1 MVAVHATGTVKETGK
16 KFWSTKDP
24 GAESFAFQAGVGGV
38 IVGWDQGCLGMK
50 IGETRLLDIP
60 SEEAYGEGGFDAWGV
75 PNCWCAQPA
84 PKVSADATISVHS
97 AAHTEHECSPRD
109 GSCSRVLVTRCAEL
123 QLRADLLFEIELLGI
138 QGKDEL

>member
-1 MVAVHATGTVKETGK
+1 MHAAPARSPIIAKGDTITVQATGVVKETDM

-60 SEEAYGEGGFDAWGV
+60 SEEAYGEGGFDAWSV
-75 PNCWCAQPA
+75 PPNAGAHNLHRQCQLTPPFMYTLQHTLNTNARRGMG
-84 PKVSADATISVHS
+84 
-97 AAHTEHECSPRD
+97 AA
-109 GSCSRVLVTRCAEL
+109 RVC
-123 QLRADLLFEIELLGI
+123 
-138 QGKDEL
+138 